1 MEVFIEINHNGEKI
15 ITVDKNGKKY
25 CLNSKY
31 NTEEF
36 IEIWCKQYDISNP
49 FSIAVVFGISDGRYI
64 NKLHQLNE
72 DMLIVVYE
80 PSMEIAL
87 NCKSLHIIDDIE
99 DDKLITLV
107 GEESLIVFSH
117 TVGNAIDYA
126 NFKYVNFYVSPNY
139 EKLFEKELKSIR
151 EMVFGEIRKIEMSHA
166 TVKQLGKNFNI
177 NKSKNI
183 VDRVNQY
190 ALVDLVKKI
199 KNVNLKGIPAVIVA
213 AGPSLDKNIYELK
226 KAKGKAL
233 IIAVDTALNSL
244 AKADIIPDICVTID
258 PIKPV
263 ELLSH
268 EKMRNIPLIYHLV
281 SNYKICDVHRG
292 KRFYQD
298 SDESIYDFFIEIFN
312 KERMYL
318 ESGGSV
324 ANDACSLACFCG
336 FKTIIFIGLD
346 LAYPNDKE
354 HSDDS
359 YGSDHNNIINSNDN
373 KYFYVEDI
381 DGNKVKTE
389 YNMNMYRLWFENEA
403 KIHSEIR
410 FIDATEGGAKINGMD
425 IMTLKDAINENCN
438 CEYVNFEK
446 IIDDVNTQFSNE
458 EQVKILKYL
467 ADYDNKIK
475 EIRKKLYEGITLY
488 NKLDE
493 FNRKHKY
500 SGKNFEKVYEKISEI
515 NKWITNNK
523 EVAYM
528 NNYVIDRKYEVLEHV
543 YEMHNSVYEDIKFL
557 TDNGKQSL
565 ETLIKATYTILD
577 DYKESIEKAKEML
590 KEYEGV

>member
-1 MEVFIEINHNGEKI
+1 
-15 ITVDKNGKKY
+15 
-25 CLNSKY
+25 
-31 NTEEF
+31 
-36 IEIWCKQYDISNP
+36 
-49 FSIAVVFGISDGRYI
+49 
-64 NKLHQLNE
+64 
-72 DMLIVVYE
+72 
-80 PSMEIAL
+80 
-87 NCKSLHIIDDIE
+87 
-99 DDKLITLV
+99 
-107 GEESLIVFSH
+107 
-117 TVGNAIDYA
+117 
-126 NFKYVNFYVSPNY
+126 
-139 EKLFEKELKSIR
+139 
-151 EMVFGEIRKIEMSHA
+151 
-166 TVKQLGKNFNI
+166 
-177 NKSKNI
+177 
-183 VDRVNQY
+183 
-190 ALVDLVKKI
+190 
-199 KNVNLKGIPAVIVA
+199 
-213 AGPSLDKNIYELK
+213 
-226 KAKGKAL
+226 
-233 IIAVDTALNSL
+233 
-244 AKADIIPDICVTID
+244 
-258 PIKPV
+258 
-263 ELLSH
+263 
-268 EKMRNIPLIYHLV
+268 
-281 SNYKICDVHRG
+281 
-292 KRFYQD
+292 
-298 SDESIYDFFIEIFN
+298 
-312 KERMYL
+312 
-318 ESGGSV
+318 
-324 ANDACSLACFCG
+324 
-336 FKTIIFIGLD
+336 
-346 LAYPNDKE
+346 
-354 HSDDS
+354 
-359 YGSDHNNIINSNDN
+359 
-373 KYFYVEDI
+373 
-381 DGNKVKTE
+381 
-389 YNMNMYRLWFENEA
+389 MNMYRLWFENEA

-565 ETLIKATYTILD
+565 ETLIKATYIILD